1 MKSMNHLPTR
11 TLGRD
16 GPDVTVICLGTWGL
30 GGGMG
35 ATHRDPTTYPRLAE
49 SLGWCRPEQVNEVAE
64 AIVTIQRDHGNRESR
79 KHARFKYTVEKLGLD
94 RIREELNIQAC
105 LTRIDSL
112 GFEIGGILYN
122 AAIHEDN
129 RPLIELLPDSLP
141 ECPASGLAYII
152 SENELEITITCPSG
166 HGSMNVEK

>member
-1 MKSMNHLPTR
+1 MKWLAVIILLISFLSACNTR
-11 TLGRD
+11 E
-16 GPDVTVICLGTWGL
+16 
-30 GGGMG
+30 
-35 ATHRDPTTYPRLAE
+35 TTQLIDQE
-49 SLGWCRPEQVNEVAE
+49 E
-64 AIVTIQRDHGNRESR
+64 I
-79 KHARFKYTVEKLGLD
+79 D
-94 RIREELNIQAC
+94 RIREELSIQAC

-129 RPLIELLPDSLP
+129 RPLVELLPDSLP

-152 SENELEITITCPSG
+152 LETETEITITCPSG